1 MKPEETVRATDDGND
16 IAAHDEAAVSTRF
29 HPGTGRRMKKWAL
42 IFAAVLVAGFIVVR
56 ADRFFKDRSVASATE
71 RAADARVPVDV
82 IQAQP
87 VAAAQRFALPG
98 QTAAW
103 HASTIYARVNGFVGK
118 WYSDIGD
125 TVHKGQVLAIIETPD
140 LDAQLAAARAQLNAA
155 HAQVES
161 RKAEAEF
168 ARTTYDRWR
177 ESPQGVVSEQERE
190 QKHAE
195 YDSAIAHLKSAE
207 ADVALDQ
214 ARVDQYVALS
224 QFKQVTAPFDG
235 IVTERHIDIGNLVT
249 AGSTTATTPL
259 YVMTQNNPMRVFVD
273 VPQSAAA
280 DLTGN
285 QLPVEVRPANGV
297 GQLFTATVTRTS
309 QALDQRSRTLR
320 VEVDLDNADQKLVP
334 GMYVTVGFGL
344 PPKGVVEIPAAAL
357 TFRAGGAQVARVDRN
372 GRVSFQHVTIARDD
386 GNMVELG
393 SGVSAGDRLALNVS
407 SQVLEGDHVEP
418 KLVESPTPGGHGP
431 VSPGARP
438 ITAPASAGTTPGSQP
453 PTASASATSTS
464 SVGAGD
470 IFAPSASAMPL
481 PPAARAAANNSAT
494 AGR

>member
-1 MKPEETVRATDDGND
+1 MKPEETVRATDYGDD
-16 IAAHDEAAVSTRF
+16 IAAHDEAAVSTGF
-29 HPGTGRRMKKWAL
+29 HPDTGRRMKRMAL
-42 IFAAVLVAGFIVVR
+42 ILAAVLIAGFIVVR
-56 ADRFFKDRSVASATE
+56 VDRFFKDRSVASATE
-71 RAADARVPVDV
+71 RTAAARVPVDV
-82 IQAQP
+82 IEAQP

-118 WYSDIGD
+118 WFADIGD
-125 TVHKGQVLAIIETPD
+125 TVHKGQVLALIETPD

-177 ESPQGVVSEQERE
+177 ESPKGVVSEQERE

-214 ARVDQYVALS
+214 ARVDQYVALA

-235 IVTERHIDIGNLVT
+235 VVTERHIDIGNLVT

-280 DLTGN
+280 DLTDN
-285 QLPVEVRPANGV
+285 RLPVEVRPANGA
-297 GQLFTATVTRTS
+297 GQVYTAKVTRTS
-309 QALDQRSRTLR
+309 EALDQRSRTLR
-320 VEVDLDNADQKLVP
+320 VEVDLDNAQQKLVP

-344 PPKGVVEIPAAAL
+344 PPKGAVEVPAAAL

-372 GRVSFQHVTIARDD
+372 DRVSFQHVTIARDD
-386 GNMVELG
+386 GNIVELG

-407 SQVLEGDHVEP
+407 SQVLEGDQVQP
-418 KLVESPTPGGHGP
+418 KLVETATPRGHGP
-431 VSPGARP
+431 VTPGAQRT
-438 ITAPASAGTTPGSQP
+438 TAPASAATAPSAQPTVAPTLAEPAAGQGAQVTAAAMPVRGSGT
-453 PTASASATSTS
+453 SASAT
-464 SVGAGD
+464 AH
-470 IFAPSASAMPL
+470 
-481 PPAARAAANNSAT
+481 AAA
-494 AGR
+494 GR